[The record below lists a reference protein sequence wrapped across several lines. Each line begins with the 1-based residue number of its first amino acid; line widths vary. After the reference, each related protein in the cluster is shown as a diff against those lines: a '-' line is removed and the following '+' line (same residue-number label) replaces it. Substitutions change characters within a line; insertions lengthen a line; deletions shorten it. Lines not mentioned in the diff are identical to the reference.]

1 MKKIIII
8 ITIAI
13 VSCFVGYLYYS
24 SQRVIEY
31 YTISVFPSSW
41 YDSKTKVEVKKVKN
55 YETDSIAIEEQ
66 TNLYHALQEM
76 NNDKSSKLNIY

>member
-13 VSCFVGYLYYS
+13 VSCFVGYLYYC

-31 YTISVFPSSW
+31 YTI
-41 YDSKTKVEVKKVKN
+41 YLLDELK
-55 YETDSIAIEEQ
+55 
-66 TNLYHALQEM
+66 
-76 NNDKSSKLNIY
+76 